1 MLKNIFKVALRNLYK
16 DKFYSFLNIIGLAIG
31 IAASFLIVL
40 YVVDEL
46 SYEQTFKDKE
56 RIYRVATAA
65 NFGDGQLTHVAASSA
80 PLAGGFKNEIPEVE
94 SITRFQPISLNIT
107 EGDNFYKENK
117 VFFADSTFFKVFS
130 YEIIEGDPER
140 ILVEPN
146 SLVLTRSM
154 AIKYFGEEA
163 LNTGEVVGKI
173 LETDRGAFG
182 ITGILED
189 FKGNSHIEFDMLVSM
204 STNQDALNPVWI
216 SMNYFTYLKLIPDAN
231 PDKLE
236 GKFRDMVIQYIVPQV
251 VQYMSF
257 PETEL
262 TPERVDESFRF
273 YLQPLTDIYLK
284 SNIYAEFSANS
295 SIQYIYIFSA
305 IAAFIIIIACINFM
319 NLATARSTKRAKEVG
334 IRKTLGSASNKITS
348 QFMLESFIFVFIA
361 MLIALGLTEA
371 FRIPFNTLAAKSL
384 SFNIFRNPWIL
395 YMIGGFT
402 IVIGLLAGSYPA
414 FYLTKFKP
422 VDVLKGGVTSGKRN
436 SAFRSILVILQFV
449 ISIGLIVSTLLVYK
463 QMNYIQTRNLGF
475 EKENVIVLKNASQMG
490 EMAQPFKQLL
500 ESQSEV
506 IKASFTTHVPS
517 NTYWST
523 AYKTEDDEATDHILF
538 YGFSDFE
545 YDELM
550 DFKMKQGRY
559 FSRDYPSD
567 SNAIVINEEAAFI
580 LGLSENNC
588 KDAIGKTLETLNFD
602 GARIKIE
609 IVGVVENYN
618 FKSLHSPIEGMAIRL
633 GSFGDNLA
641 VRIHP
646 GNLRTTISKFEQ
658 LWKEKIPS
666 VPFEYSFLDEDYEQM
681 FVKETRMSSMFT
693 IFSILAIVIAC
704 MGLFGLAAYTAEQR
718 TKEIGIRKAMGA
730 SSSNVVGLLTREFT
744 KLVVISFVVATPL
757 SWYLMKQWFSA
768 FAYRT
773 TMGVW
778 PFILAGFLALLIAW
792 FTVSYQS
799 VKAAIANPVDS
810 LRDE

>member
-1 MLKNIFKVALRNLYK
+1 MLKNIFKVALRNLFK

-46 SYEQTFKDKE
+46 SYEQVFKDKE

-107 EGDNFYKENK
+107 IGDNFYKENK

-130 YEIIEGDPER
+130 YEVIEGDPES

-146 SLVLTRSM
+146 SLVITKSM

-163 LNTGEVVGKI
+163 LITGDVVGKI
-173 LETDRGAFG
+173 LETDRGAFS

-216 SMNYFTYLKLIPDAN
+216 SMNYFTYLKLIPEAN
-231 PDKLE
+231 PDELR

-251 VQYMSF
+251 VQYLSF
-257 PETEL
+257 PESDL

-295 SIQYIYIFSA
+295 NIQYIYIFSA

-319 NLATARSTKRAKEVG
+319 NLATARSAKRAKEVG
-334 IRKTLGSASNKITS
+334 IRKTLGSASSKITG

-422 VDVLKGGVTSGKRN
+422 IDVLKGGVTSGKRN

-523 AYKTEDDEATDHILF
+523 AYKTEDDEATDHVLF

-550 DFKMKQGRY
+550 DFKMKHGRY
-559 FSRDYPSD
+559 FSRDFPSD
-567 SNAIVINEEAAFI
+567 SNAIIINEEAAFI
-580 LGLSENNC
+580 LGLSGNDC
-588 KDAIGKTLETLNFD
+588 KDAIGKNLETLNFD

-646 GNLRTTISKFEQ
+646 GNHRATISKFEQ
-658 LWKEKIPS
+658 LWKENIPS
-666 VPFEYSFLDEDYEQM
+666 VAFEYSFLDEDYEQM

-730 SSSNVVGLLTREFT
+730 SSSNVVSLLTREFT

-768 FAYRT
+768 FAYKT

-778 PFILAGFLALLIAW
+778 PFILAGFAALLIAW